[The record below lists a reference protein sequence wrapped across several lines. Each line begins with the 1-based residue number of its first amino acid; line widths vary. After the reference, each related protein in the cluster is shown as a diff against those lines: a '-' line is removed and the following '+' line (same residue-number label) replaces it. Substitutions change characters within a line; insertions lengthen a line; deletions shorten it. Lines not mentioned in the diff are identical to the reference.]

1 MTPSL
6 TWKQILALGPCEDE
20 RNHVRAALKAKFPD
34 YRTRALTMADAAEAG
49 VDFTNLLWIASEA
62 SRADPDVARRLHL
75 FAADCAARVSHLAPD
90 PRSRG
95 AIVAARRF
103 ARGEIGTDEL
113 ADVSDAARAAAG
125 AAAGA
130 AASDAASDAA
140 WAAAWAAARAAAG
153 AAKAAGDA
161 ARSWQL
167 TRLIAWFSDNET
179 EDWPIAEPEKEAA

>member
-103 ARGEIGTDEL
+103 AR
-113 ADVSDAARAAAG
+113 
-125 AAAGA
+125 
-130 AASDAASDAA
+130 
-140 WAAAWAAARAAAG
+140 AAAW
-153 AAKAAGDA
+153 DA
-161 ARSWQL
+161 ADRKS
-167 TRLIAWFSDNET
+167 TRLNSSHEFVSRMPSSA
-179 EDWPIAEPEKEAA
+179 